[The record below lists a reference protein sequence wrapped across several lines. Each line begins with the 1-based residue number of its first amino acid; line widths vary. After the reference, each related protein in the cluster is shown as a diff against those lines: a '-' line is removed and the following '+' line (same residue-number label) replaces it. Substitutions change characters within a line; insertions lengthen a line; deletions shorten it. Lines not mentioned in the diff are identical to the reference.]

1 MKSLIFALI
10 LVPVLLWCG
19 LALGRLP
26 LSSAQIWAALL
37 GQGEGL
43 ASVVVWE
50 LRLPRALL
58 AFVVGASL
66 ALSGLVMQQVSR
78 NPLASPGLT
87 GVSAGAALAVVAGI
101 LLLKAGVNLTP
112 WLAIIGGLGAGLL
125 TLLLAGG
132 RQLQPTRIVLAGVA
146 VTALCGGLTTT
157 LLLRAEADAGEFLF
171 WMAGG
176 VAGRSWPQLLLLLCC
191 MAPPLLALWLTR
203 RNLELLSGGDDM
215 ALSLG
220 LKPAR
225 WRAWYLVLAT
235 VLAASTVA
243 VAGPIGFVGLL
254 APHMV
259 RFCWPGRRL
268 PMGLSLLLGGV
279 LLMSADLLA
288 RLPGTAQE
296 IPLGVMTALLGG
308 PLLLWLMV
316 KEKV

>member
-1 MKSLIFALI
+1 MTPSLL
-10 LVPVLLWCG
+10 LVLMVPLLLWSG
-19 LALGRLP
+19 LTVGHLALPADQLW
-26 LSSAQIWAALL
+26 SALL
-37 GQGEGL
+37 GQGDGL
-43 ASVVVWE
+43 ARTVVWE

-58 AFVVGASL
+58 ALLVGASL
-66 ALSGLVMQQVSR
+66 AVSGQVMQRVSR

-101 LLLKAGVNLTP
+101 LLWQAGVALTP
-112 WLAIIGGLGAGLL
+112 WLAVAGGLLAGLL

-146 VTALCGGLTTT
+146 VTALCGGITTT

-176 VAGRSWPQLLLLLCC
+176 VAGRSWPQVQMLLGC
-191 MAPPLLALWLTR
+191 MAPALLALWLTR
-203 RNLELLSGGDDM
+203 RNLALLENGDEM

-220 LKPAR
+220 IRPAR
-225 WRAWYLVLAT
+225 WRVWFLLLAT
-235 VLAASTVA
+235 LLATSTVA

-254 APHMV
+254 APHLT
-259 RFCWPGRRL
+259 RFLWPGTRQ
-268 PMGLSLLLGGV
+268 PFGLCLLLGGV
-279 LLMSADLLA
+279 LLMGADVLA

>member
-1 MKSLIFALI
+1 MKLQLLLAAMMPL
-10 LVPVLLWCG
+10 LLWGG
-19 LALGRLP
+19 LAAGHVPLGTERL
-26 LSSAQIWAALL
+26 WAALQ
-37 GQGEGL
+37 GQGDGL
-43 ASVVVWE
+43 AQVVVWE

-58 AFVVGASL
+58 AFVVGGCL
-66 ALSGLVMQQVSR
+66 ALSGLVMQRVSR
-78 NPLASPGLT
+78 NPLASPALT

-101 LLLKAGVNLTP
+101 LLGQAGIGLTP
-112 WLAIIGGLGAGLL
+112 WLAMAGGLVAGLL

-176 VAGRSWPQLLLLLCC
+176 VAGRSWPQLQLLLWCVVP
-191 MAPPLLALWLTR
+191 ALLALWLTR
-203 RNLELLSGGDDM
+203 RNLAVLENGDDM

-220 LKPAR
+220 IRPAR
-225 WRAWYLVLAT
+225 WRAWYLLLAT
-235 VLAASTVA
+235 LLATSTVA

-254 APHMV
+254 APHLV
-259 RFCWPGRRL
+259 RFLWPERRQ
-268 PMGLSLLLGGV
+268 PFGLCLLLGGV
-279 LLMSADLLA
+279 LLMGADVLA

-308 PLLLWLMV
+308 PLLLQLMV
-316 KEKV
+316 REKL

>member
-1 MKSLIFALI
+1 MKSLIFLLI
-10 LVPVLLWCG
+10 MLPVLLWCG
-19 LALGRLP
+19 LTVGRLS
-26 LSSAQIWAALL
+26 LSSAQLWAALL
-37 GQGEGL
+37 WQGDSL
-43 ASVVVWE
+43 AQVVVWD

-58 AFVVGASL
+58 AFLVGASL
-66 ALSGLVMQQVSR
+66 ALSGLVMQRVSR

-101 LLLKAGVNLTP
+101 LLLKSDSSQTP
-112 WLAIIGGLGAGLL
+112 WLAIIGGLIAGLL

-157 LLLRAEADAGEFLF
+157 LLLQAEADAGEFLY

-176 VAGRSWPQLLLLLCC
+176 VAGRSWPQLTLLLSC

-203 RNLELLSGGDDM
+203 RNLELLGGGDEM

-220 LKPAR
+220 LRPAR
-225 WRAWYLVLAT
+225 WRAWYLILAT
-235 VLAASTVA
+235 ILAASTVA

-259 RFCWPGRRL
+259 RFCWPGQRL
-268 PMGLSLLLGGV
+268 PMGLCLLLGGI
-279 LLMSADLLA
+279 LLMAADLLA

-308 PLLLWLMV
+308 PLLLRLMV